1 MTKRDVMIHM
11 LTSRLEMGGSLF
23 DDEEEHED
31 GEGTDDSCGID
42 FAALMGE
49 MPEPTEMLM
58 EGKLVTNR
66 TRVELMY
73 EESELTGMEG
83 SVTSIGFD
91 RNNPTLIS
99 MMRTGPV
106 RTAMTF
112 EEGKRHY
119 CVYNTPYSDFEVCV
133 RGVCVEN
140 ELLTKGL
147 LKLDYLVEIHG
158 AQAEHC
164 RMTITVT
171 PKASVEDIL

>member
-1 MTKRDVMIHM
+1 MTKREVMIHM
-11 LTSRLEMGGSLF
+11 LTSRLELGGSLF
-23 DDEEEHED
+23 DDEEDEATED
-31 GEGTDDSCGID
+31 GGID
-42 FAALMGE
+42 FAALLGE

-58 EGKLVTNR
+58 EGRIVTNR
-66 TRVELMY
+66 TRVELVY

-106 RTAMTF
+106 RTALTF

-133 RGVCVEN
+133 RAVHVEN
-140 ELLTKGL
+140 DLLREGRMV
-147 LKLDYLVEIHG
+147 LDYVVEIHG

-164 RMTITVT
+164 KMTITVR
-171 PKASVEDIL
+171 PKEEI